1 MLRMRSSSRSGSL
14 PADSGLMLLHVHEW
28 GDPQGE
34 PLVCLHGVT
43 GYAGVYQRL
52 AEERWSERRVLAL
65 DLRGHGRSGWEPPWT
80 FATHVADLAE
90 TAAALGLTM
99 ADWVGHSFGG
109 RLVLE
114 FAAAHPQ
121 LVRRAA
127 LLDPAI
133 QLLPHVALDVAELER
148 REPVY
153 GSVEEYIQERL
164 LLYPDSPRAAVEHEA
179 AQHLEQQRDGSLR
192 RRTCQAAAVSI
203 YGELASPPPD
213 PATLQSETLL
223 LHAPAYGLVREEQV
237 ETYRAALGDRLR
249 IVEVPGM
256 HMVQWDAFDDVAT
269 AVSRLL
275 AGGE

>member
-1 MLRMRSSSRSGSL
+1 
-14 PADSGLMLLHVHEW
+14 MLLHVHEW

-52 AEERWSERRVLAL
+52 AEERWSARRVLAF

-80 FATHVADLAE
+80 FATHVEDLAE
-90 TAAALGLTM
+90 TSAALGVAT

-114 FAAAHPQ
+114 LASAYPH

-133 QLLPHVALDVAELER
+133 QLLPEVALAVADFER
-148 REPVY
+148 REPVF
-153 GSVEEYIQERL
+153 GSVEEYIQERQ
-164 LLYPDSPRAAVEHEA
+164 LLYPDSPRAAIEHEA
-179 AQHLEQQRDGSLR
+179 AQHLEQQRDGTLR

-203 YGELASPPPD
+203 YGELATAPPP
-213 PATLQSETLL
+213 PSTLAAETLL
-223 LHAPAYGLVREEQV
+223 LYAPAYGLVQADQIEA
-237 ETYRAALGDRLR
+237 YRAALGDRLQV
-249 IVEVPGM
+249 VEVPGM
-256 HMVQWDAFDDVAT
+256 HMVQWDAFDEVAE
-269 AVSRLL
+269 AVEQLC
-275 AGGE
+275 GHP

>member
-1 MLRMRSSSRSGSL
+1 MR
-14 PADSGLMLLHVHEW
+14 LHAYEW
-28 GDPQGE
+28 GDPRGE

-43 GYAGVYQRL
+43 GYAGVHQRL
-52 AEERWSERRVLAL
+52 AEERWHQRRVLAF

-80 FATHVADLAE
+80 FATHVADLVE
-90 TAAALGLTM
+90 TSAALGLST

-114 FAAAHPQ
+114 LAAAHPQ

-133 QLLPHVALDVAELER
+133 QLLPQVALDAANFER

-164 LLYPDSPRAAVEHEA
+164 LLYPDSPRAAMEHEA
-179 AQHLEQQRDGSLR
+179 EQHLEQQRDGTLR

-203 YGELASPPPD
+203 YGELASDPPAPS
-213 PATLQSETLL
+213 TLAAETLL
-223 LHAPAYGLVREEQV
+223 LHAPAYGLVHAEQV
-237 ETYRAALGDRLR
+237 ETYRVALGDRLR
-249 IVEVPGM
+249 VVEVPGM
-256 HMVQWDAFDDVAT
+256 HMVQWDAFDEVAS
-269 AVSRLL
+269 AVAHLL
-275 AGGE
+275 DSAV

>member
-1 MLRMRSSSRSGSL
+1 
-14 PADSGLMLLHVHEW
+14 MLLHVYEW
-28 GDPQGE
+28 GDPEGE

-52 AEERWSERRVLAL
+52 AEERWSGRRVLAF

-90 TAAALGLTM
+90 TSEELGLST

-114 FAAAHPQ
+114 LAFAHPQ
-121 LVRRAA
+121 LVRRAG

-133 QLLPHVALDVAELER
+133 QLLPQVALDVADFER

-153 GSVEEYIQERL
+153 GSAQEYVQERL
-164 LLYPDSPRAAVEHEA
+164 LLYPDSPPAAIEHEA
-179 AQHLEQQRDGSLR
+179 AQHLEQRRDGSFR

-203 YGELASPPPD
+203 YGELASAPPP
-213 PATLQSETLL
+213 PSTLEAETLL
-223 LHAPAYGLVREEQV
+223 LHAPAYGLVSAEQV
-237 ETYRAALGDRLR
+237 EMYRVALGDRLR
-249 IVEVPGM
+249 VVEVPGM
-256 HMVQWDAFDDVAT
+256 HMVQWDAFDEVAT
-269 AVSRLL
+269 AVEDLFRS
-275 AGGE
+275 ATG

>member
-1 MLRMRSSSRSGSL
+1 MQLR
-14 PADSGLMLLHVHEW
+14 VTEW
-28 GDPQGE
+28 GNPQGE

-43 GYAGVYQRL
+43 GYAGVFQRL
-52 AEERWSERRVLAL
+52 AEEPWRERRVLAF

-90 TAAALGLTM
+90 TSAALGLAT

-114 FAAAHPQ
+114 LAAAHPQ

-133 QLLPHVALDVAELER
+133 QLLPHVALDAAEFER

-153 GSVEEYIQERL
+153 SSAEEYIEQRL
-164 LLYPDSPRAAVEHEA
+164 LTYPDSPRAAMEHEA
-179 AQHLEQQRDGSLR
+179 AHHLEEQRDGSLR
-192 RRTCQAAAVSI
+192 RRTCQAAAISI
-203 YGELASPPPD
+203 YGELAGAPPV
-213 PATLQSETLL
+213 ASTLGSETLL
-223 LHAPAYGLVREEQV
+223 LYAPAYGLVHAEQI
-237 ETYRAALGDRLR
+237 ETYRAALGGRLQ

-256 HMVQWDAFDDVAT
+256 HMVQWDAFDEVA
-269 AVSRLL
+269 ASVSRLL
-275 AGGE
+275 AAGH

>member
-1 MLRMRSSSRSGSL
+1 VR
-14 PADSGLMLLHVHEW
+14 LHVHEW
-28 GDPQGE
+28 GDPRGE

-43 GYAGVYQRL
+43 GYASVFQRL
-52 AEERWSERRVLAL
+52 AEERWSNRRVLAF

-80 FATHVADLAE
+80 FATHAADLAE
-90 TAAALGLTM
+90 TSAALGLSA

-114 FAAAHPQ
+114 LAAVHPQ

-133 QLLPHVALDVAELER
+133 QLLPEVALSVADFER

-153 GSVEEYIQERL
+153 ASVEDYIAERL
-164 LLYPDSPRAAVEHEA
+164 LVYPDSPRASIEHEA
-179 AQHLEQQRDGSLR
+179 AHHLDLQRDGSFR

-203 YGELASPPPD
+203 YGELASAPPSPS
-213 PATLQSETLL
+213 TLASESLL
-223 LHAPAYGLVREEQV
+223 LHAPAYGLVQADQV
-237 ETYRAALGDRLR
+237 EAYRAALGERLR

-256 HMVQWDAFDDVAT
+256 HMVQWDAFDEVAE
-269 AVSRLL
+269 AVADLL
-275 AGGE
+275 TRPADQR